1 MNGYHKQGIV
11 EVVEN
16 LRTIVQQHL
25 RQIIAPVVGLL
36 ARSRLSPNQ
45 ISIAG
50 FVLALIAMGI
60 LMAGYPV
67 AAGILFLLGSSFDI
81 LDGALARL
89 EKKITPFGAFLDSTL
104 DRISEG
110 AMLMAIAYRLALEG
124 QAAAVAGVVLA
135 MLGGM
140 LTSYTRAR
148 AEALGITCAIGWV
161 SRPERVIIMGAG
173 LIFDLLIEAIYLLAV
188 LSLWT
193 AGQRFFHVSN
203 TLRHPNFQQPID

>member
-1 MNGYHKQGIV
+1 MEK
-11 EVVEN
+11 
-16 LRTIVQQHL
+16 LRAISQYYV
-25 RQIIAPVVGLL
+25 RQILAPVVRLL

-67 AAGILFLLGSSFDI
+67 AAGILFLLGSSLDI

-135 MLGGM
+135 LLGGM

-161 SRPERVIIMGAG
+161 SRPERVIIMGIG

-193 AGQRFFHVSN
+193 AGQRFFHISSN
-203 TLRHPNFQQPID
+203 LRSKPID

>member
-1 MNGYHKQGIV
+1 M
-11 EVVEN
+11 VEN

-193 AGQRFFHVSN
+193 AGQRFLHVSS
-203 TLRHPNFQQPID
+203 TLRHPNSSNP